1 MKAINLTPDQL
12 RCSYGGCPS
21 LHEIEGDR
29 YLIVGANASFE
40 EKRLSGA
47 KEGAFESTIVID
59 KALLGKALAEAIADE
74 IQRRERAEEELEC
87 LSMLLDANCVPRK
100 NGEETYSLVGR
111 VLEFGNR
118 HGARSQS
125 DILPLGKDLARIR
138 GELQDKAD
146 GLDMCMHEVSSL
158 CGALDKARAD
168 LVAEREACEQIAIA
182 VDRAASEAYGS
193 FDPANSN
200 ARSRKGG
207 EMKAAREIAAAI
219 RARQSGDRTQTELGE
234 SWLEPVILP
243 LGKGGQQDLVQTDVQ
258 QVEKPSGHPNA
269 VTVAA
274 MEEARAGG
282 LMQFDSIRSLIAH
295 LDSEASS
302 QQTQALSGHLDFEAR
317 AREIAGQLSY
327 PLDDNWRDK
336 PFLRLLVD
344 EAATRNHAL
353 IAAALREVSEL
364 GAPSHLGMKARL
376 ALLNA
381 AEAEYERNL
390 GPLTPAEVKSHIAE
404 LMSRKTEHVNEIE
417 RLAKALIRAR
427 QELDAAGNQIR
438 ADGKPHH
445 ADDIVITI
453 EVIDEVLSQV
463 GIASAPRQSEEPH
476 RGNARA
482 EEAALADALNC
493 RDAYGVVVSRL
504 IEWFGDPANG
514 LFDKEDYQAIM
525 MDAGLMDRE
534 DYHVLLRRA
543 RRLFDLPLRQIEEP
557 QSGDTAAHLASGSPD
572 TAKMPPYEYQKED
585 NRSFAVSYAEPKIL
599 PKPII
604 PETGH

>member
-302 QQTQALSGHLDFEAR
+302 QQTQALSGHLDFEAK
-317 AREIAGQLSY
+317 AREIVKEVFSVAGDKDHIG
-327 PLDDNWRDK
+327 LDGSICLDYAIGA
-336 PFLRLLVD
+336 LH
-344 EAATRNHAL
+344 AA
-353 IAAALREVSEL
+353 IATALREASEL
-364 GAPSHLGMKARL
+364 GASGMKARL
-376 ALLNA
+376 
-381 AEAEYERNL
+381 
-390 GPLTPAEVKSHIAE
+390 TFHIEE
-404 LMSRKTEHVNEIE
+404 LADDRSRCLDRETEHINEIE
-417 RLAKALIRAR
+417 RLRTELLEAR
-427 QELDAAGNQIR
+427 DNIGAWGSYASNYFQEKHDLMGDIARIDA
-438 ADGKPHH
+438 
-445 ADDIVITI
+445 
-453 EVIDEVLSQV
+453 VL
-463 GIASAPRQSEEPH
+463 ASAPRP
-476 RGNARA
+476 
-482 EEAALADALNC
+482 
-493 RDAYGVVVSRL
+493 
-504 IEWFGDPANG
+504 
-514 LFDKEDYQAIM
+514 
-525 MDAGLMDRE
+525 
-534 DYHVLLRRA
+534 
-543 RRLFDLPLRQIEEP
+543 IEEP
-557 QSGDTAAHLASGSPD
+557 QGGDTALPQAEHSPD
-572 TAKMPPYEYQKED
+572 TK
-585 NRSFAVSYAEPKIL
+585 F
-599 PKPII
+599 PKPIT